1 MNKYKLINKTTG
13 EEHICE
19 KIVVDGWDYYV
30 SDERPKVGDWVIEYQ
45 KADAVGELHFIN
57 GEHVLSVDIQEKVI
71 ATNNPSIDIPKV
83 VDEVGETACEIANV
97 SLNWYKDK
105 NNKDRDYSII
115 WHVDGIIEGYNKSQ
129 ETHPNSDSDTAEFAE
144 WLTLNTNSTSIHGEY
159 IYKNVRR
166 VTKELLQ
173 LWKEQ
178 KPKTL
183 YYEQVQ
189 TNP

>member
-19 KIVVDGWDYYV
+19 KVVVDGRAYYV
-30 SDERPKVGDWVIEYQ
+30 SDDKVQVGDIVIEIYVDATIGLEQIDTLNDIDLLLQ
-45 KADAVGELHFIN
+45 K
-57 GEHVLSVDIQEKVI
+57 KVI

-83 VDEVGETACEIANV
+83 VDEVDIIGETACEIANV

-166 VTKELLQ
+166 VTKELIQ
-173 LWKEQ
+173 IWKEQ
-178 KPKTL
+178 RPKIL
-183 YYEQVQ
+183 YYE
-189 TNP
+189 

>member
-1 MNKYKLINKTTG
+1 MKYKLINKTTG

-30 SDERPKVGDWVIEYQ
+30 SDEATLSNNGDWYLGHPNYDTLFKWGMFGMHEGKQ
-45 KADAVGELHFIN
+45 AWIN
-57 GEHVLSVDIQEKVI
+57 KVI
-71 ATNNPSIDIPKV
+71 ATNNPIIDIPKV
-83 VDEVGETACEIANV
+83 VDEVDVLTNTMM
-97 SLNWYKDK
+97 
-105 NNKDRDYSII
+105 NNLYWKA
-115 WHVDGIIEGYNKSQ
+115 GFKCGYNKSQ

-178 KPKTL
+178 RPKIL
-183 YYEQVQ
+183 YYE
-189 TNP
+189 

>member
-13 EEHICE
+13 EEHLCN

-30 SDERPKVGDWVIEYQ
+30 SENYKDGDYVILPISLSLA
-45 KADAVGELHFIN
+45 KCVNGTTFIE
-57 GEHVLSVDIQEKVI
+57 GTQKVI
-71 ATNNPSIDIPKV
+71 ATNNPIIDIPKV
-83 VDEVGETACEIANV
+83 VDETWIFFKE
-97 SLNWYKDK
+97 
-105 NNKDRDYSII
+105 
-115 WHVDGIIEGYNKSQ
+115 VDGTCEKDQYEHWLYKSGYNKSQ

-166 VTKELLQ
+166 VTKELIQ
-173 LWKEQ
+173 IWKEQ

-183 YYEQVQ
+183 YYE
-189 TNP
+189 

>member
-1 MNKYKLINKTTG
+1 MKYKLINKTTG

-19 KIVVDGWDYYV
+19 KVVIDGWDYYV
-30 SDERPKVGDWVIEYQ
+30 SDNHAVSGDFALY
-45 KADAVGELHFIN
+45 AG
-57 GEHVLSVDIQEKVI
+57 HVTKKLVDTEWTTGDKKVI
-71 ATNNPSIDIPKV
+71 ATNNPSIDVPQV
-83 VDEVGETACEIANV
+83 VDEVDIIGETACEIANV

-166 VTKELLQ
+166 VTKELIQ
-173 LWKEQ
+173 IWKEQ
-178 KPKTL
+178 RPKIL
-183 YYEQVQ
+183 YYE
-189 TNP
+189 